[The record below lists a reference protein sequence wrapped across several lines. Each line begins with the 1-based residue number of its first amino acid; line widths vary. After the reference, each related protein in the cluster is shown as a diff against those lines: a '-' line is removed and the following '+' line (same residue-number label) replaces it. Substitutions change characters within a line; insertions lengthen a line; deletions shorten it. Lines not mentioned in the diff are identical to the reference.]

1 MCLSGAPKQY
11 EEKNMLIWVTAASCI
26 SQTTLSKDGICFRC
40 QAEIIQMPDEKS
52 EEPVPAEED
61 EG

>member
-1 MCLSGAPKQY
+1 
-11 EEKNMLIWVTAASCI
+11 MLIWVTAASRI
-26 SQTTLSKDGICFRC
+26 SQTTLSKGGICFRC
-40 QAEIIQMPDEKS
+40 QAEIIQMLDEKS